1 MMKKKLGSHS
11 GIVFGTAWW
20 FIYAS
25 VVLPCPLASS
35 QYGFGWVKV
44 SVMMWVEVSVRNSC
58 FLNIDPV
65 RLDFTLRNSSFT
77 GSSSKLCRAQKT
89 SLLYSNC
96 YSEIESNMLE
106 MLVF

>member
-1 MMKKKLGSHS
+1 MVLCSERHGGSS
-11 GIVFGTAWW
+11 TPAWC
-20 FIYAS
+20 FL
-25 VVLPCPLASS
+25 VLFASS

-58 FLNIDPV
+58 FLNINPV